1 MGRGKKEGEKKNGNE
16 KGGGE
21 NVGEKSKFQKV
32 GVTKAGNFKYGHKTC
47 TSQIFKY
54 RCTSKA
60 AQKELS
66 SHMLQN
72 KVII

>member
-1 MGRGKKEGEKKNGNE
+1 MGGGKKEGEKIWKR
-16 KGGGE
+16 KGWGE

-32 GVTKAGNFKYGHKTC
+32 GLTKAGNFKYGHKTC

-54 RCTSKA
+54 RCTSKG

-66 SHMLQN
+66 SNMLQN